1 MIRSSD
7 AGWPDI
13 DMDRKM
19 KKENEKKRLKKE
31 LKSLFRSM
39 DYVSDNFLNKEGIND
54 KEREIFANIYQQLGM
69 AWEFLG
75 LQCKHWDGYK
85 KTRDRKE
92 VCKICGKVR
101 DIGETHILLPVKGH
115 KKIGKKKTPDSKKT
129 FRTKKEAK
137 ILYDSIDFHGSHLK
151 VDVHNSYK
159 SKLFKKE
166 LDINMA
172 AERIVRLKESGIECS
187 IDQHTINI
195 RISPKKEKGSKP
207 DYGNFVFELRKKDL
221 KHFPVM
227 FKFDD
232 NFKFSGLTILR

>member
-1 MIRSSD
+1 
-7 AGWPDI
+7 
-13 DMDRKM
+13 M
-19 KKENEKKRLKKE
+19 KKKIEKKRLKKE
-31 LKSLFRSM
+31 LNSLFRSM
-39 DYVSDNFLNKEGIND
+39 DFICDNYLNKEGSKD
-54 KEREIFANIYQQLGM
+54 KELEIFANIYQQLGM

-92 VCKICGKVR
+92 VCKICGIVR
-101 DIGETHILLPVKGH
+101 DVDETHILLPVKGH
-115 KKIGKKKTPDSKKT
+115 KKIGRKKAPDSKKT
-129 FRTKKEAK
+129 FQTKKDAE
-137 ILYDSIDFHGSHLK
+137 ILYDSIDFHGARLK

-172 AERIVRLKESGIECS
+172 AERIVQLKESGIECS
-187 IDQHTINI
+187 IDRHTVNI
-195 RISPKKEKGSKP
+195 RIGPKKEKGSKP
-207 DYGNFVFELRKKDL
+207 DYGNFAFELRKKDL
-221 KHFPVM
+221 KHFPVL

>member
-1 MIRSSD
+1 
-7 AGWPDI
+7 
-13 DMDRKM
+13 M
-19 KKENEKKRLKKE
+19 KKEIEIKWLKKE

-39 DYVSDNFLNKEGIND
+39 DYISDNYLNKEGSDD
-54 KEREIFANIYQQLGM
+54 KEFEVFANIYQQLGM

-75 LQCKHWDGYK
+75 LQCRHWDGYK
-85 KTRDRKE
+85 KTRDKKE

-101 DIGETHILLPVKGH
+101 DVDETHILLPVKGH
-115 KKIGKKKTPDSKKT
+115 KKIGRKKAPDSKKT

-137 ILYDSIDFHGSHLK
+137 ILYDSIDFHGARLK

-166 LDINMA
+166 LDVNIA
-172 AERIVRLKESGIECS
+172 AERIVQLKESGIECS

-195 RISPKKEKGSKP
+195 CIGTPKEKGAKP
-207 DYGNFVFELRKKDL
+207 DYGNFAFELRKKDL
-221 KHFPVM
+221 KNFPVL

-232 NFKFSGLTILR
+232 DFKFSGLTILR

>member
-1 MIRSSD
+1 M
-7 AGWPDI
+7 
-13 DMDRKM
+13 M
-19 KKENEKKRLKKE
+19 KKEIEKKWLKKE

-39 DYVSDNFLNKEGIND
+39 DYISDNYLKKEGIND
-54 KEREIFANIYQQLGM
+54 KKLEVFSNIYQQLGM

-75 LQCKHWDGYK
+75 LQCRHWDGYK

-92 VCKICGKVR
+92 VCKMCGKVKNV
-101 DIGETHILLPVKGH
+101 DETHILLPVKGH
-115 KKIGKKKTPDSKKT
+115 KKIGGKKMPDSKKT

-137 ILYDSIDFHGSHLK
+137 ILYDSIDFHGASLK

-166 LDINMA
+166 LNINIA
-172 AERIVRLKESGIECS
+172 AERIVQLKESGVECS
-187 IDQHTINI
+187 IDRHTINI
-195 RISPKKEKGSKP
+195 RIGQRKEKGAKP
-207 DYGNFVFELRKKDL
+207 DYGNFVFELKKKDL
-221 KHFPVM
+221 KHFPVL

>member
-1 MIRSSD
+1 
-7 AGWPDI
+7 
-13 DMDRKM
+13 M
-19 KKENEKKRLKKE
+19 KKEIEKKRLKKE

-39 DYVSDNFLNKEGIND
+39 DYISDNYLNKEGIDD
-54 KEREIFANIYQQLGM
+54 KELEVFANIYQQLGM

-75 LQCKHWDGYK
+75 LQCRHWDGYR

-101 DIGETHILLPVKGH
+101 NVDETHILLPVKGH
-115 KKIGKKKTPDSKKT
+115 KKIGRKKAPDSKKT

-137 ILYDSIDFHGSHLK
+137 ILYDSIDFHGASLK

-166 LDINMA
+166 LDINIA
-172 AERIVRLKESGIECS
+172 AERIVRLKESGVECS

-195 RISPKKEKGSKP
+195 RIGPRKEKGAKP

-221 KHFPVM
+221 KHFPVL